1 MAHSHTDYT
10 KTYAN
15 NIVDELCNIM
25 KQITL
30 STNPTERTALGEE
43 AKRMAEIIKN
53 VVFCYRDEECKH
65 LEKEIWTVDGKIS
78 RIGAPAVVTFNDSRS
93 SIKEEWFKDGKLH
106 RIDGPAVVT
115 FNDFGIPIKE
125 EWYVDGELQRRD

>member
-53 VVFCYRDEECKH
+53 VVFCYKDDECKH
-65 LEKEIWTVDGKIS
+65 LEKEIWTVGGETS
-78 RIGAPAVVTFNDSRS
+78 RIDAPAVVTFNVHGLP
-93 SIKEEWFKDGKLH
+93 IKEEWFKDGKLH

-125 EWYVDGELQRRD
+125 EWYANGELQRRD